1 MGDNRSTFPWLV
13 ALIWLGIIAIG
24 AGIGAG
30 VTVLG
35 IRLYEMFTGT

>member
-13 ALIWLGIIAIG
+13 ATLWLAAGIVG

-30 VTVLG
+30 FTVLG